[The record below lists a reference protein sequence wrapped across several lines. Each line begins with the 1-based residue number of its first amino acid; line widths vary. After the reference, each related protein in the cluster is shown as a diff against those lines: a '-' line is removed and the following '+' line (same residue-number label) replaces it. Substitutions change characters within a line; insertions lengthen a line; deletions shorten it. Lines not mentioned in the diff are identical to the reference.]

1 MATRDGVEPP
11 THEDFQ
17 IEFLLGNMNCY

>member
-1 MATRDGVEPP
+1 MAARGGIEPP
-11 THEDFQ
+11 THADFQ